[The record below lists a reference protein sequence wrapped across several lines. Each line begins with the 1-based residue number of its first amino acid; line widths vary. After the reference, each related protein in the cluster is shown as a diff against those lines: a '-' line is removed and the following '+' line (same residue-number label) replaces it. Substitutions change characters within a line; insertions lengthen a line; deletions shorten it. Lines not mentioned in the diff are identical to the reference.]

1 MPMQSRS
8 GLRGIPWSSCDRCGY
23 QYPLDKLVMQNGL
36 LLCVVKCLDDTAM
49 LTRDRRVA
57 EFLATMGP
65 DAENETAKK
74 RSEPNIVIDGF

>member
-1 MPMQSRS
+1 
-8 GLRGIPWSSCDRCGY
+8 
-23 QYPLDKLVMQNGL
+23 MQNGL